1 MSLIRLLLAGAAGAL
16 AVVASAANAQP
27 PTAAPA
33 EPSASARMQGEQ
45 QSWIQDPHIHAFY
58 ALTVQAFAQG
68 PGKVDEAAFTKTS
81 YALFREFAVSRG
93 EAPDAMVDHLKLIP
107 GQVVQIAKED
117 PEVLTSY
124 DNFVAAL
131 FGPQ

>member
-1 MSLIRLLLAGAAGAL
+1 MTQIHRLVVGAAGAL
-16 AVVASAANAQP
+16 AVALAAHAQP
-27 PTAAPA
+27 AAAAPSDPA
-33 EPSASARMQGEQ
+33 PGAGMQGDQ
-45 QSWIQDPHIHAFY
+45 QSWIKDPHIHAFY
-58 ALTVQAFAQG
+58 ALSVQAFAQG
-68 PGKVDEAAFTKTS
+68 PGKVDEAAFTKKS

-93 EAPDAMVDHLKLIP
+93 ASPDAMVEHLKLIP

-117 PEVLTSY
+117 PEVLKSY